1 VNRTQLKVSALV
13 NGLTLLEAEFAN
25 HRYERHFHDE
35 LVLAITESGSARI
48 NCWGQWFTAG
58 SGDIFVSNP
67 NDPQAAMTLGAPWKY
82 RAFYLARYALDQ
94 LAHVLDLESFPR
106 LNCGVF
112 QSAALAEDL
121 LHVHDKIFQ
130 PRTEHAVVKKFAELF
145 RAIVQKRQSSV
156 LAKNEKESGRR
167 PPPIQ
172 RVSFDTALNYLM
184 QNRTEHC
191 DLDSL
196 SMRVELSRFQ
206 LVRLFNQHVG
216 MPPHAFLVQLRLAKA
231 CRLLRSGS
239 SIAAAAVD
247 SGFFDQSALTRHFRR
262 SLGVTP
268 RQYQDANRRSSINPQ
283 ITQITE
289 ISVLGCGYSAG

>member
-1 VNRTQLKVSALV
+1 M

-130 PRTEHAVVKKFAELF
+130 PRTEH
-145 RAIVQKRQSSV
+145 
-156 LAKNEKESGRR
+156 
-167 PPPIQ
+167 
-172 RVSFDTALNYLM
+172 
-184 QNRTEHC
+184 C

-196 SMRVELSRFQ
+196 SIHVGLSRFQ

-268 RQYQDANRRSSINPQ
+268 PQYQDANRRSSINPQ
-283 ITQITE
+283 DYADFG
-289 ISVLGCGYSAG
+289 SGL